1 MLVSYL
7 HLLRFSFC
15 YLVLL
20 CNIVVLSSVI
30 SCNFLHQTDIQIPK
44 KEEDQKLLTANVI
57 VILERWNATRNFY

>member
-1 MLVSYL
+1 MLETIYKVSIYSMLVSYL

-44 KEEDQKLLTANVI
+44 KKRI
-57 VILERWNATRNFY
+57 RNY